1 MTGRPVE
8 SVLCWDIDGTL
19 LTTGRAGIG
28 AWEQAV
34 LETTGSELRLAEFR
48 TAGLTDVEIARLLAG
63 QVEASPRP
71 ELVEEIVSR
80 YEAWLPIRLHDRRG
94 QVLPG
99 VLEILT
105 WNHERKAF
113 PSLLL
118 TGNTAGG
125 AAAKLNHYGLDAFF
139 DVGAFAS
146 FVNPDR
152 VSIAREAA
160 RLARELVGTDLSPAR
175 LVVIGDTPHDVACG
189 KAVGARTLAVATGTY
204 TVAELEATSPWRVLP
219 GLPDPEGFAKLVE

>member
-1 MTGRPVE
+1 ME

-34 LETTGSELRLAEFR
+34 KEATGRELRLAELR
-48 TAGLTDVEIARLLAG
+48 TAGLTDVEIAHLLAE
-63 QVEASPRP
+63 QVEPSPP
-71 ELVEEIVSR
+71 SGLIEEIVSR
-80 YEAWLPIRLHDRRG
+80 YETWLPIRLHDRRG

-99 VLEILT
+99 VVEILE

-113 PSLLL
+113 PSVLL

-125 AAAKLNHYGLDAFF
+125 AAAKLAHYGLDAFF
-139 DVGAFAS
+139 AVGAFAS
-146 FVNPDR
+146 FANPDR

-160 RLARELVGTDLSPAR
+160 RLARELVGNDLSPAR

-189 KAVGARTLAVATGTY
+189 KAVGARTLAVATGAY
-204 TVAELEATSPWRVLP
+204 ELSELQTCAPWHALSTLP
-219 GLPDPEGFAKLVE
+219 GPEAFAALVA